1 MFHGLLAAFQNGG
14 WAMWPISLFGLIGMG
29 VAANF
34 AWRGDCLLLGLVRWL
49 TVALIALG
57 GFGFFVDL
65 QAVMHYSSAGLAS
78 LHAGTGG
85 VPSELR
91 AHIVLEGI
99 GESLNCLSSAF
110 LFSAMI
116 ALLVAIGRWRSPTPA
131 QAV

>member
-1 MFHGLLAAFQNGG
+1 MFHVLLTAFQNGG
-14 WAMWPISLFGLIGMG
+14 WAMWPILLFGLAGVA

-34 AWRGDCLLLGLVRWL
+34 AWRGDRLLLGLVRWL

-57 GFGFFVDL
+57 CFGFVVDL
-65 QAVMHYSSAGLAS
+65 QVVMHYSSTGLAS
-78 LHAGTGG
+78 VHAGTGG
-85 VPSELR
+85 VPPELR
-91 AHIVLEGI
+91 THIVLEGI

-131 QAV
+131 EAV